1 MIATIEDLGLYCFKQ
16 KIELTMAKN
25 PLPTMIMWGKEDRI
39 LDVSAAAAF
48 KKLIPHATVHIFAEV
63 GHLPMVE
70 IPEES
75 AEVYQQFL
83 STVE

>member
-1 MIATIEDLGLYCFKQ
+1 MSLVTIEAPFGVHV
-16 KIELTMAKN
+16 IEYSS
-25 PLPTMIMWGKEDRI
+25 IGIDKE
-39 LDVSAAAAF
+39 L
-48 KKLIPHATVHIFAEV
+48 KLIPHATVHIFAEV